1 MTEITVSQVWTWIL
15 TIAAGVITLSK
26 LWDIIRERMKPQKK
40 LKEDIARHGELLSR
54 DKAHLEQI
62 DEALKEQ
69 QRVNAIIFRALF
81 AQINHE
87 ISGNGD
93 EILKKSRDEL
103 QDYLS
108 GRR

>member
-1 MTEITVSQVWTWIL
+1 MENITLSQAWAWLL
-15 TIAAGVITLSK
+15 TIAAGVVTLAK
-26 LWDIIRERMKPQKK
+26 LWDIIKDRMKPQKK
-40 LKEDIARHGELLSR
+40 LAEEVRRQKELLER
-54 DKAHLEQI
+54 DKQHLDEI
-62 DEALKEQ
+62 DNALKEQ

-103 QDYLS
+103 QDYLA
-108 GRR
+108 GR

>member
-1 MTEITVSQVWTWIL
+1 MENITLSQAWAWLL
-15 TIAAGVITLSK
+15 TIAAGVVTLAK
-26 LWDIIRERMKPQKK
+26 LWDIIKERMKPQKK
-40 LKEDIARHGELLSR
+40 LAEEVRRQKELLER
-54 DKAHLEQI
+54 DKQHLDEI
-62 DEALKEQ
+62 DNALKEQ

-103 QDYLS
+103 QDYLA
-108 GRR
+108 GR

>member
-40 LKEDIARHGELLSR
+40 LKEDIARHGELLAR

>member
-1 MTEITVSQVWTWIL
+1 MENITLSQAWAWLL
-15 TIAAGVITLSK
+15 TIAAGVVSLAK
-26 LWDIIRERMKPQKK
+26 LWDIIKDRMKPQKK
-40 LKEDIARHGELLSR
+40 LAEEVRRQKELLER
-54 DKAHLEQI
+54 DKQHLDEI
-62 DEALKEQ
+62 DNALKEQ

-103 QDYLS
+103 QDYLA
-108 GRR
+108 GR